1 MHLFLVGTVI
11 FVIIYL
17 FLNWFAKTSSKKIAQ
32 FLKRLAVLL
41 SIALAAILAFG
52 GKFLFS
58 LPFLVILLTGL
69 KIKGLTAFQMIQLWR
84 LIQFLRNSRKNMK

>member
-1 MHLFLVGTVI
+1 MNLFLVGTII

-32 FLKRLAVLL
+32 FLKRLAILL
-41 SIALAAILAFG
+41 SVVLAAILTIG

-58 LPFLVILLTGL
+58 LPFLLILLTGL
-69 KIKGLTAFQMIQLWR
+69 KIKGLTAFQMFQLCLLYTSPSPR
-84 LIQFLRNSRKNMK
+84 D

>member
-1 MHLFLVGTVI
+1 MNLFLVGTVI

-41 SIALAAILAFG
+41 SIALATILAVG

-58 LPFLVILLTGL
+58 LPFLIILLTVL

-84 LIQFLRNSRKNMK
+84 LVQFLRNSGKNLI